1 MLLREKQKYADK
13 VVENLTHS
21 REYFTKYRIHCNQV
35 VFYFST
41 KQGQKTYSFDAELFY
56 YYLHAEP
63 QEIADYIENFLMYFE

>member
-13 VVENLTHS
+13 VVECLTHS
-21 REYFTKYRIHCNQV
+21 RKIFIKYRIHSNQI

-41 KQGQKTYSFDAELFY
+41 QEGVKTYAFDAELFY
-56 YYLHAEP
+56 YYLHATP